1 MLSPEART
9 VAVDFLRPPPGH
21 RFDYAVL
28 TTFSLDLEAL
38 LALPLAALAHS
49 DSSVDEL
56 MTDPLLLLQA
66 LRESGDRIHVFVDKA
81 GIAIPRVARG
91 IYAMLESSVHPVR
104 APNGGAFHPKVWF
117 VRFLG
122 EDDTPLL
129 RVAVLSRN
137 LTFDRSWDVALASDA
152 APSGKRR
159 KASSR
164 SLGDL
169 LRALPEMGTQ
179 PISEL
184 VATHIMRLA
193 AEVERC
199 EFPAPDL
206 FNGPIKFRALGFK
219 RSRRK
224 GLWLPAENGSRLIT
238 ISPFL
243 SRRAVEALAERAY
256 GEKTLIG
263 RQDELDRLPEAAL
276 ANWDQKFVLSEQ
288 AGSESDDNAADRPD
302 GLHAKAIGIEHGWD
316 VSWYVG
322 SANSTNSGYNGHNVE
337 LIASVTGRWSRV
349 GIKRFTEAGFIGIC
363 EPYRRAERAE
373 IDAEVAAA
381 RDALETART
390 ALIADGALEHQVRGR
405 RIRLDPD
412 ARWRR

>member
-1 MLSPEART
+1 MLSPEARA

-56 MTDPLLLLQA
+56 MSDPLLLLQA

-137 LTFDRSWDVALASDA
+137 LTFDRSWDVALVSDA
-152 APSGKRR
+152 APAGKRR

-169 LRALPEMGTQ
+169 SAILIMVDSSFCSLDVRSVEFGLALW
-179 PISEL
+179 
-184 VATHIMRLA
+184 AWR
-193 AEVERC
+193 
-199 EFPAPDL
+199 
-206 FNGPIKFRALGFK
+206 FR
-219 RSRRK
+219 
-224 GLWLPAENGSRLIT
+224 
-238 ISPFL
+238 
-243 SRRAVEALAERAY
+243 
-256 GEKTLIG
+256 
-263 RQDELDRLPEAAL
+263 
-276 ANWDQKFVLSEQ
+276 
-288 AGSESDDNAADRPD
+288 SD
-302 GLHAKAIGIEHGWD
+302 G
-316 VSWYVG
+316 
-322 SANSTNSGYNGHNVE
+322 
-337 LIASVTGRWSRV
+337 
-349 GIKRFTEAGFIGIC
+349 
-363 EPYRRAERAE
+363 
-373 IDAEVAAA
+373 
-381 RDALETART
+381 
-390 ALIADGALEHQVRGR
+390 
-405 RIRLDPD
+405 
-412 ARWRR
+412 